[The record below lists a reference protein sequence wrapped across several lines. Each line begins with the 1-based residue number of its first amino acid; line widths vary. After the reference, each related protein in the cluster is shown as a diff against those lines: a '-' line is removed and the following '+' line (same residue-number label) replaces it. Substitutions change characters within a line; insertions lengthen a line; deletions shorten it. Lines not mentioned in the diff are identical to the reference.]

1 MNYLFGEEIE
11 YSFEL
16 LKPEDITILQAFSC
30 GNTQMDYTIHNELIK
45 NGRINSD
52 DGIPFKVWNKETQ
65 ELYAIASLATANY
78 IVLYA
83 DKSAKHF
90 YERNLFEDFSE
101 FMEKEQNME
110 INMNDPMFLRL

>member
-45 NGRINSD
+45 MGESTQMTGYPLKC
-52 DGIPFKVWNKETQ
+52 GIRKPKNCMPLLRWLQQIILFCMPTKVQSIFMKEIYLKIFLNLWKRNK
-65 ELYAIASLATANY
+65 IW
-78 IVLYA
+78 
-83 DKSAKHF
+83 K
-90 YERNLFEDFSE
+90 
-101 FMEKEQNME
+101 
-110 INMNDPMFLRL
+110 